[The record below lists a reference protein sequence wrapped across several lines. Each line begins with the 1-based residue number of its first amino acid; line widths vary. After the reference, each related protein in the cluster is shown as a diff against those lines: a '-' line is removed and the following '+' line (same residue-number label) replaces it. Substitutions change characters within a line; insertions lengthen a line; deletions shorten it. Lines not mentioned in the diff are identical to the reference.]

1 MSEKISAV
9 IQVGAV
15 ACGSLIVLSITAILV
30 RFAFMMLTAQ
40 MCLVGK

>member
-1 MSEKISAV
+1 MLEKINAV

-15 ACGSLIVLSITAILV
+15 ICGSLIVLSITAIVV
-30 RFAFMMLTAQ
+30 RFAFMMMTAQ